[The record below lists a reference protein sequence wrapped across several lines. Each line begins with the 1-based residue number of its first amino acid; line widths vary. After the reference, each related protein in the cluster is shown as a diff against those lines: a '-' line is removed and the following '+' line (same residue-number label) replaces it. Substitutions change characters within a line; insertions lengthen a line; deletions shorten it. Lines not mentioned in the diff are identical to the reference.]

1 MIQSYDE
8 DRTRSSYDNKKK
20 KKKKKTYN
28 GAVTIN

>member
-20 KKKKKTYN
+20 KKKKTYN